1 MEART
6 PIAPVTLSGPLLISA
21 STKGN
26 QLQRPASKNVL
37 QAFPLFRI
45 QILCLYRFGKRSQ
58 NLILPSSITMK
69 NYAQYQIIIWFIDLI
84 HYIMIEG
91 FHTCNSSVQHAFLQK
106 AICNFSNKNTKN
118 ISDSKI
124 HLYWRFLRFFGYLFH
139 IITCQ
144 PDSYF
149 FKTLFLFDSIQCQF
163 HNKYSFLH
171 WLILIFC
178 LLPHASYCITVL
190 FLRKGCIKKFL
201 PLYTAFLM
209 KYD

>member
-45 QILCLYRFGKRSQ
+45 RILCLYRFGKRSQ

-69 NYAQYQIIIWFIDLI
+69 NYAQYQIIIWLIDLI

-91 FHTCNSSVQHAFLQK
+91 FHTCIIPLSSMPSSRRPSAISSIKIRKIFPIPKFTYTGASFAFSVTS
-106 AICNFSNKNTKN
+106 F
-118 ISDSKI
+118 
-124 HLYWRFLRFFGYLFH
+124 
-139 IITCQ
+139 
-144 PDSYF
+144 
-149 FKTLFLFDSIQCQF
+149 TL
-163 HNKYSFLH
+163 
-171 WLILIFC
+171 
-178 LLPHASYCITVL
+178 
-190 FLRKGCIKKFL
+190 
-201 PLYTAFLM
+201 
-209 KYD
+209 